1 MQIKFKRP
9 ITLLLS
15 NGKRINACLTD
26 ISMEKIGIIYKLPIK
41 HDAVLIAN
49 FSLPIADH
57 IYKIKMEVKAMN
69 NHLQTDQYHTLLHI
83 TKIPEEN
90 KKTLLL
96 FLQTRPGG
104 INHAA

>member
-1 MQIKFKRP
+1 
-9 ITLLLS
+9 
-15 NGKRINACLTD
+15 
-26 ISMEKIGIIYKLPIK
+26 MEKIGVIYKLPIK
-41 HDAVLIAN
+41 HDAILIAK

-57 IYKIKMEVKAMN
+57 VYNIKMEVKALSN
-69 NHLQTDQYHTLLHI
+69 YLQTDQYHTLLHI

>member
-1 MQIKFKRP
+1 
-9 ITLLLS
+9 
-15 NGKRINACLTD
+15 
-26 ISMEKIGIIYKLPIK
+26 MEKIGVIYKLPIK
-41 HDAVLIAN
+41 HDAVLIAK

-57 IYKIKMEVKAMN
+57 VYNIKMEVKAIN
-69 NHLQTDQYHTLLHI
+69 NHLQTDQYHTLLQI
-83 TKIPEEN
+83 TKISEIN